1 MDIEQLQ
8 DAFRSLTSVDQRLFL
23 KSHLGE
29 LRDAIGISRQM
40 LVKDVETEEIMS
52 ELLYDRNMTISE
64 LLDNFCD
71 IDSVRDIIQEYQEY
85 EYDNP

>member
-8 DAFRSLTSVDQRLFL
+8 DAFQSLTSVEQRLFL
-23 KSHLGE
+23 KNHMGE

>member
-8 DAFRSLTSVDQRLFL
+8 DAFQSLTSVEQRLFL
-23 KSHLGE
+23 KNYMGE

>member
-1 MDIEQLQ
+1 M
-8 DAFRSLTSVDQRLFL
+8 
-23 KSHLGE
+23 GE

-71 IDSVRDIIQEYQEY
+71 IDSVCDIIQEYQEY

>member
-1 MDIEQLQ
+1 M
-8 DAFRSLTSVDQRLFL
+8 FRSLTSVDQRLFL

-85 EYDNP
+85 EFDNP

>member
-8 DAFRSLTSVDQRLFL
+8 DAFQSLTSVEQRLFL
-23 KSHLGE
+23 KNHMGE

-40 LVKDVETEEIMS
+40 LVKDVETEEIVS

>member
-8 DAFRSLTSVDQRLFL
+8 DAFRSLTSVGQRLFL
-23 KSHLGE
+23 KNHMGE

>member
-8 DAFRSLTSVDQRLFL
+8 DAFQSLTSVEQCLFL
-23 KSHLGE
+23 KNHMGE

>member
-1 MDIEQLQ
+1 M
-8 DAFRSLTSVDQRLFL
+8 FRSLTSVDQRLFL

-40 LVKDVETEEIMS
+40 LVKDVETEEIVS

-85 EYDNP
+85 EFDNP

>member
-1 MDIEQLQ
+1 MQ
-8 DAFRSLTSVDQRLFL
+8 DAFQSLTSVEQRLFL
-23 KSHLGE
+23 KNHMGE

>member
-8 DAFRSLTSVDQRLFL
+8 DAFQSLTYEEQRLFL
-23 KSHLGE
+23 KSHLRE
-29 LRDAIGISRQM
+29 LRDAIGISHQM

>member
-40 LVKDVETEEIMS
+40 LVKDVETEEIVS

-85 EYDNP
+85 EFDNP

>member
-1 MDIEQLQ
+1 MDIEQLE
-8 DAFRSLTSVDQRLFL
+8 DVFRSLTSVDQRLFL

-85 EYDNP
+85 EFDNP

>member
-8 DAFRSLTSVDQRLFL
+8 DAFQSLTSVEQRLFL
-23 KSHLGE
+23 KNHMKE

>member
-1 MDIEQLQ
+1 M
-8 DAFRSLTSVDQRLFL
+8 
-23 KSHLGE
+23 GE

>member
-40 LVKDVETEEIMS
+40 LVKDVETEEIVS
-52 ELLYDRNMTISE
+52 ELLYDRNMTIFE

-85 EYDNP
+85 EFDNP

>member
-8 DAFRSLTSVDQRLFL
+8 DSFQSLTSVEQRLFL
-23 KSHLGE
+23 KNHMGE
-29 LRDAIGISRQM
+29 LRDAIGISHQM

>member
-8 DAFRSLTSVDQRLFL
+8 DAFQSLTSVEQCLFL
-23 KSHLGE
+23 KNHMGE

-85 EYDNP
+85 EFDNP

>member
-23 KSHLGE
+23 KRHLGE

-40 LVKDVETEEIMS
+40 LVKDVETEEIML

>member
-8 DAFRSLTSVDQRLFL
+8 DAFQSLTSVEQCLFL
-23 KSHLGE
+23 KNHMGE

-71 IDSVRDIIQEYQEY
+71 IDSVRDIIQEY
-85 EYDNP
+85 

>member
-8 DAFRSLTSVDQRLFL
+8 DAFQSLTSVEQRLFL
-23 KSHLGE
+23 KNHMGE

-71 IDSVRDIIQEYQEY
+71 IDSVCDIIQEYQEY

>member
-8 DAFRSLTSVDQRLFL
+8 DAFQSLTSVEQCLFL
-23 KSHLGE
+23 KNHMGE

-40 LVKDVETEEIMS
+40 LVKDVETEEIVS
-52 ELLYDRNMTISE
+52 ELLYDRNMTISA

>member
-8 DAFRSLTSVDQRLFL
+8 DAFQSLTSVEQCLFL
-23 KSHLGE
+23 KNHMGE

-71 IDSVRDIIQEYQEY
+71 IDSVCDIIQEYQEY

>member
-23 KSHLGE
+23 KNHMGE